1 MKNADAKL
9 FRTLQQFKSATRILI
24 TGTPLQNNLKEL
36 WSLLHFLMPKTFMD
50 WEAFEVWF
58 DFSDL
63 EDEEGT
69 QQFIGDRENQELVK
83 KIHKV
88 LQPLLL
94 RRIKADVATYLPKKR
109 EYVLYAPMTKE
120 QTDLYNV
127 ISDKGTDTRA
137 YLENKVVERLTSTN
151 ATNSPRSSART
162 SRQSSRAVSASTSEA
177 ASPVS
182 NNAFSIMMGKRGP
195 GRPPK
200 NGTATTAAPKTP
212 AKTGTKRKNP
222 PVSEPPEAKSRKSS
236 GQSTPSTTSHGR
248 GRPRKGRPNYQVT
261 DDSEDD
267 KLNDDEFEAKLVKEL
282 EAAQL
287 ENDELSQGG
296 DEAVRTATLE
306 LASRTT
312 SGPKIAHHTDS
323 LQKCRSRR
331 RSWEIRSCSYG
342 LSATAL
348 TTSTTPGP
356 SMRRCQLMRALLQHP
371 ARCFYSTGY
380 SQSSS
385 RVVTR
390 SSYSP
395 SSRRSWISYMIIV
408 RA

>member
-69 QQFIGDRENQELVK
+69 QQFIGDQQNQELVK

-94 RRIKADVATYLPKKR
+94 RRIKADVAAYLPKKR

-137 YLENKVVERLTSTN
+137 YLEYKVFERLTSTN
-151 ATNSPRSSART
+151 STTSPLSSGRA
-162 SRQSSRAVSASTSEA
+162 SRQSSRAATTSASEA
-177 ASPVS
+177 TSPVV

-200 NGTATTAAPKTP
+200 NGKAPTSTTPSTTP
-212 AKTGTKRKNP
+212 AKAGTKRREAP
-222 PVSEPPEAKSRKSS
+222 APEFPEPKSRKSS
-236 GQSTPSTTSHGR
+236 AQSTPSVTSRGR
-248 GRPRKGRPNYQVT
+248 GRPRRNRRNYQVA

-267 KLNDDEFEAKLVKEL
+267 KLGDDEFEAKLVAEL
-282 EAAQL
+282 EAAQR
-287 ENDELSQGG
+287 ENDDMSED
-296 DEAVRTATLE
+296 DEESMRTTTLE
-306 LASRTT
+306 LAS
-312 SGPKIAHHTDS
+312 KIP
-323 LQKCRSRR
+323 QIQ
-331 RSWEIRSCSYG
+331 E
-342 LSATAL
+342 
-348 TTSTTPGP
+348 
-356 SMRRCQLMRALLQHP
+356 
-371 ARCFYSTGY
+371 
-380 SQSSS
+380 
-385 RVVTR
+385 
-390 SSYSP
+390 
-395 SSRRSWISYMIIV
+395 
-408 RA
+408 